1 MAETRVEGT
10 QARDLEAT
18 VIPAAEAHDAIGRLS
33 HAEGPTAAGLVAED
47 PTIEGPTAA
56 GPIAEDASGVT
67 ELGPAAIEGG
77 LALGADVV
85 GIAVGPGRRRSDE
98 ALPAFDPH
106 RPQAYGTGAGTAPFI
121 EGHPTELLRV
131 DARVD
136 GRDSSRGRPA
146 VAPVDEQPLVEGRRV
161 HRLLEVVPG
170 LVSWT
175 LILSPILL
183 SFRWPEIVAWFV
195 LSFDFY
201 WFYKAAMLT
210 GSVVVAF
217 SRIRKVM
224 AADWRSRTFGLVD
237 LGARRAELDRLMPLV
252 RERISE
258 LEGQGARLAAFGGRR
273 ALARMREERRDLERL
288 LARRGTEIPDPR
300 RLWHVALIPTYTEPF
315 EKLYETVAALAR
327 ADYPRELKMVAIIT
341 RETDHP
347 GRENV
352 ARLRDLFGGE
362 FLHFFH
368 ILDPLEPGIVV
379 GKSSA
384 MAYGGRWLYREI
396 VRLGFDPREVIVTDL
411 DADYRVHPQY
421 FGYLTYT
428 FATDPDRYRRLYQPV
443 PMFHNNLWSCP
454 TPVRLVAV
462 GATHV
467 QMWRS
472 LTPEKLVSFSSY
484 AVSLQTVHE
493 VDYWATDA
501 IPEDSRFYWKS
512 FFRYSGEFRAVPLF
526 IPMYGDAVR
535 ARSYPRTLVQQYLQ
549 IRRWAWGIT
558 DIPYYIRNAFVHAE
572 IPRRLRV
579 RRLLDLWLDHIN
591 WAIAPFV
598 MLFGSNLPLF
608 ISSQFAGGDFAR
620 STLGQNLPLY
630 AAWLLTGAFCCLLF
644 LMYIE
649 DRIAPPRPAEWGIG
663 KRIASWVQWLLL
675 PVVGLVFSNL
685 PALDA
690 QTRLMTGRYL
700 EYRVTE
706 KA

>member
-1 MAETRVEGT
+1 MRV
-10 QARDLEAT
+10 
-18 VIPAAEAHDAIGRLS
+18 AEALKATDAAS
-33 HAEGPTAAGLVAED
+33 VSAAGLV
-47 PTIEGPTAA
+47 TAR
-56 GPIAEDASGVT
+56 E
-67 ELGPAAIEGG
+67 PAT
-77 LALGADVV
+77 
-85 GIAVGPGRRRSDE
+85 DE
-98 ALPAFDPH
+98 KAPA
-106 RPQAYGTGAGTAPFI
+106 
-121 EGHPTELLRV
+121 
-131 DARVD
+131 
-136 GRDSSRGRPA
+136 GRPA
-146 VAPVDEQPLVEGRRV
+146 TTLAVIPVHTDSSVAVAPAEAVPAPVARAG
-161 HRLLEVVPG
+161 RLLEIVPG
-170 LVSWT
+170 VVTWA
-175 LILSPILL
+175 LILSPVIL
-183 SFRWPEIVAWFV
+183 SFGFPEIVAWFV

-201 WFYKAAMLT
+201 WFYKAVVLVS
-210 GSVVVAF
+210 SVAIAFGRIRRVTAIDWRTRAF
-217 SRIRKVM
+217 SL
-224 AADWRSRTFGLVD
+224 ADLP
-237 LGARRAELDRLMPLV
+237 ARRAELERLIPLV
-252 RERISE
+252 RGRADE
-258 LEGQGARLAAFGGRR
+258 LAAGGRRLAAAGGRR
-273 ALARMREERRDLERL
+273 ELDRLVSERREVDRL
-288 LARRGTEIPDPR
+288 LARRGEPIGGPD

-327 ADYPRELKMVAIIT
+327 TDYPVELRMVAIIT
-341 RETDHP
+341 RKTDLQ

-352 ARLRDLFGGE
+352 ARLRELFGDR

-384 MAYGGRWLYREI
+384 MAYGGRWLYRQL
-396 VRLGFDPREVIVTDL
+396 VGLGFDPAEVVVTDL

-428 FATDPDRYRRLYQPV
+428 FLTDPDRFRRLFQPV
-443 PMFHNNLWSCP
+443 PMFHNNLWSTP
-454 TPVRLVAV
+454 IPVRLVAV

-484 AVSLQTVHE
+484 AVSLRTLHE

-535 ARSYPRTLVQQYLQ
+535 ARSYPRTLAQQYLQ

-558 DIPYYIRNAFVHAE
+558 DIPYYIQNAIRHSE
-572 IPRRLRV
+572 IPLAMRLRRLV
-579 RRLLDLWLDHIN
+579 DLWLDHIN

-598 MLFGSNLPLF
+598 MIFGSNIPLI
-608 ISSQFAGGDFAR
+608 ISWQFGDSRFAQT
-620 STLGQNLPLY
+620 TLGQNLPIY
-630 AAWLLTGAFCCLLF
+630 ASVLLTLAFCCLLV
-644 LMYIE
+644 LIYVE
-649 DRIAPPRPAEWGIG
+649 DRICPPRPASWGIG
-663 KRIASWVQWLLL
+663 QRVVTRLQWLLL
-675 PVVGLVFSNL
+675 PLVGLIFSNL